1 MGPKHVLV
9 CYRASR
15 RADAALL
22 AAAKLA
28 ENANARLTVLLT
40 TARPAKGP
48 ECCGINDG
56 KWNELVGDAL
66 DDELSRAAEVVE
78 AELPKLRSFGSKRR
92 RSPESVGDYARRK
105 GCDLIVLP
113 RAGLRPRG
121 ALGGRTEAALRGTGR
136 CEVIRLPA

>member
-1 MGPKHVLV
+1 VPT
-9 CYRASR
+9 R
-15 RADAALL
+15 LL
-22 AAAKLA
+22 AAVKLA
-28 ENANARLTVLLT
+28 ENADARLTVLLT

-78 AELPKLRSFGSKRR
+78 AGAAQATFVRVEAEAL
-92 RSPESVGDYARRK
+92 PESVGDYARRK

-113 RAGLRPRG
+113 RAGLRRRG

-136 CEVIRLPA
+136 CEVTRLPA